1 MKRFSLT
8 RLAALSLAA
17 VMTVSMAACGS
28 NDSKTS
34 EATSSGSS
42 AASST
47 AAVDQKPADLLAK
60 YTPEI
65 DLTAWRYLNNGIEFE
80 PGESIEN
87 NVYMK
92 HYKED
97 FGINLKYVWTVPE
110 EQFDQKLNISVASG
124 DLPDIMW
131 LRNKQL
137 IELAENDILYDLTD
151 LYKNNTSDFTKS
163 ILEQDKASF
172 DSAKING
179 RLMAIPSTASSVDNL
194 QILYIRADWL
204 KNLGL
209 EVPKTLQELY
219 AVAEAFTKNDPDK
232 NGKNDTIGLALVKNF
247 LDTNNKHASAAG
259 LFAGYHAYPRRW
271 IKDESGNAAY
281 GSIQPQVKTTLQEL
295 QNMYKSGL
303 LDKEFGVKD
312 RAKVTETVSA
322 GKVGITYGG
331 LSSPGA
337 FLKDNA
343 INDPNA
349 EWEAIELVSID
360 DKPAIPVTSMPVTRY
375 FAVNKNSKNP
385 EAIMKLLEEG
395 CIGYKT
401 DNSPE
406 AKARNDKFGVTPNGI
421 AVWQYSLISVE
432 PALKNLNAHNNV
444 LKAMETNDP
453 SILNAEEAGYYD
465 KILKSK
471 AGDRNFWGDERIFG
485 TPSSSDVIGKYVDS
499 NNLLTNLFY
508 GSPTPTMVEK
518 QATLEAMED
527 EVFTKIIMGASI
539 DSFDKFVSDWKK
551 LGGDQ
556 ITKEVN
562 EWYAQAK

>member
-1 MKRFSLT
+1 MKKFSLT

-17 VMTVSMAACGS
+17 MMTVSMAACGS
-28 NDSKTS
+28 DDSKSS
-34 EATSSGSS
+34 EATTSSSS
-42 AASST
+42 AATAT
-47 AAVDQKPADLLAK
+47 AADEKPADLLAK

-65 DLTAWRYLNNGIEFE
+65 ELTAWRFLNNGIEFE

-92 HYKED
+92 SYKED

-137 IELAENDILYDLTD
+137 IELAENDMLYDLTD

-172 DSAKING
+172 DSAKIDG
-179 RLMAIPSTASSVDNL
+179 KLMAIPSTASSVDNL
-194 QILYIRADWL
+194 QILYIRTDWL

-209 EVPKTLQELY
+209 ETPKTLQDLY
-219 AVAEAFTKNDPDK
+219 KVSEAFTNNDPDK
-232 NGKNDTIGLALVKNF
+232 NGKNDTVGLALVKNF
-247 LDTNNKHASAAG
+247 LDVNNKHASAAG

-271 IKDESGNAAY
+271 VKDESGNAVY
-281 GSIQPQVKTTLQEL
+281 GSIQPQVKEALLQL
-295 QNMYKSGL
+295 QSMYKSGQI
-303 LDKEFGVKD
+303 DKEFGVKD
-312 RAKVTETVSA
+312 RAKVMETVSS

-349 EWEAIELVSID
+349 EWQAIELLSID
-360 DKPAIPVTSMPVTRY
+360 DKPASPVTSMPVSKY
-375 FAVNKNSKNP
+375 YAVNKNCKNP
-385 EAIMKLLEEG
+385 EAIMKLVENG
-395 CIGYKT
+395 SSGYNR
-401 DNSPE
+401 DASAE
-406 AKARNDKFGVTPNGI
+406 AKANNEKFGVTASGI
-421 AVWQYSLISVE
+421 PVWQYSLITYE

-444 LKAMETNDP
+444 IKAMETKDT
-453 SILNAEEAGYYD
+453 SILNAEELGYYE
-465 KILKSK
+465 KIQKSK

-485 TPSSSDVIGKYVDS
+485 TPSSADIIGKYVDS

-508 GSPTPTMVEK
+508 GSATATMVEK
-518 QATLEAMED
+518 QATLDAME
-527 EVFTKIIMGASI
+527 EEIFTKIIMGESI
-539 DSFDKFVSDWKK
+539 DAFDKFVADWKK

>member
-1 MKRFSLT
+1 MKKFSLT

-17 VMTVSMAACGS
+17 MLTVSMAACGS
-28 NDSKTS
+28 DNKSS
-34 EATSSGSS
+34 EATASGSS
-42 AASST
+42 TASST
-47 AAVDQKPADLLAK
+47 TPADQKPTDLLAK

-65 DLTAWRYLNNGIEFE
+65 DLTAWRFLNNGIEFE

-87 NVYMK
+87 NVYMTS
-92 HYKED
+92 YKED

-137 IELAENDILYDLTD
+137 IELAENDMLYDLTD

-172 DSAKING
+172 DSAKIG
-179 RLMAIPSTASSVDNL
+179 GKLMAIPHTASSVDNL

-209 EVPKTLQELY
+209 EMPKTLQDLY
-219 AVAEAFTKNDPDK
+219 KVSEAFVKNDPDK
-232 NGKNDTIGLALVKNF
+232 NGKADTTGLALVKNF
-247 LDTNNKHASAAG
+247 LDVNNKHASAAG

-271 IKDESGNAAY
+271 VKDAAGSAVY
-281 GSIQPQVKTTLQEL
+281 GSIQPQIKDALLQL
-295 QNMYKSGL
+295 QNLYKSGQI
-303 LDKEFGVKD
+303 DKEFGVKD
-312 RAKVTETVSA
+312 KAKVMETVSS

-337 FLKDNA
+337 FLKDCA

-349 EWEAIELVSID
+349 DWQAIELPSID
-360 DKPAIPVTSMPVTRY
+360 GTPAAPVTSMPVTKY
-375 FAVNKNSKNP
+375 YAVNKNCKNP
-385 EAIMKLLEEG
+385 EALMKLVENG
-395 CIGYKT
+395 SSGYNR
-401 DNSPE
+401 DASDE
-406 AKARNDKFGVTPNGI
+406 AKAKNEKFGVTKSGI
-421 AVWQYSLISVE
+421 ATWQYSLVVYE

-444 LKAMETNDP
+444 IKAMETNDT
-453 SILNAEEAGYYD
+453 SILNAEEYGYYD
-465 KILKSK
+465 KIQKSK

-485 TPSSSDVIGKYVDS
+485 TPSSADIIGKYVDS
-499 NNLLTNLFY
+499 QNLLTNLFY
-508 GSPTPTMVEK
+508 GSSTPTMVEK

-527 EVFTKIIMGASI
+527 EVFTKIIMGESI
-539 DSFDKFVSDWKK
+539 NSFDKFVSDWKK

-562 EWYAQAK
+562 EWYAQSK

>member
-1 MKRFSLT
+1 MKRISLT

-28 NDSKTS
+28 NDSKTG
-34 EATSSGSS
+34 EATSSGFS

-47 AAVDQKPADLLAK
+47 AAADQKPVDPLAK

-65 DLTAWRYLNNGIEFE
+65 DLTAWRYLNNGIEFA
-80 PGESIEN
+80 PGDTIDN
-87 NVYMK
+87 NVWIK

-97 FGINLKYVWTVPE
+97 YGINLKYAWTVPE

-137 IELAENDILYDLTD
+137 IELAENDMLYDLTD
-151 LYKNNTSDFTKS
+151 LYKNNTSDFVKG
-163 ILEQDKASF
+163 ILGQDKASF
-172 DSAKING
+172 DSAKIDG
-179 RLMAIPSTASSVDNL
+179 KLMAIPSTASSVDNL
-194 QILYIRADWL
+194 QILYMRADWL

-209 EVPKTLQELY
+209 QVPKTLQELY

-247 LDTNNKHASAAG
+247 LDVNNKHASAAG

-271 IKDESGNAAY
+271 VKDVSGNAAY
-281 GSIQPQVKTTLQEL
+281 GSIQPEVKTALQEL
-295 QNMYKSGL
+295 QNMYKAGL

-343 INDPNA
+343 INDPKA
-349 EWEAIELVSID
+349 DWQAIELVSTD
-360 DKPAIPVTSMPVTRY
+360 GKPAMPVTSMPVSRY
-375 FAVNKNSKNP
+375 FAVNKNCKNP
-385 EAIMKLLEEG
+385 EAIMKFLEDT
-395 CIGYKT
+395 CIGYQPG
-401 DNSPE
+401 NSPE
-406 AKARNDKFGVTPNGI
+406 LKARNDKFGVTPDGI
-421 AVWQYSLISVE
+421 AVWQYQLVSVE

-444 LKAMETNDP
+444 IEAIQSKDT
-453 SILNAEEAGYYD
+453 SKLNSEEMGYYE
-465 KILKSK
+465 KIQKSQ
-471 AGDRNFWGDERIFG
+471 AGDRQFWGDERIFG

-508 GSPTPTMVEK
+508 GAPTDTMVEK

-527 EVFTKIIMGASI
+527 EVFTKIIMGESI

-562 EWYAQAK
+562 EWYAQVK

>member
-1 MKRFSLT
+1 MKKFSLT

-17 VMTVSMAACGS
+17 MLTVSMAACGS
-28 NDSKTS
+28 DNKSS
-34 EATSSGSS
+34 EATASGSS
-42 AASST
+42 TASST
-47 AAVDQKPADLLAK
+47 TPADQKPTDLLAK

-65 DLTAWRYLNNGIEFE
+65 DLTAWRFLNNGIEFE

-87 NVYMK
+87 NVYMTS
-92 HYKED
+92 YKED

-137 IELAENDILYDLTD
+137 IELAENDMLYDLTD

-172 DSAKING
+172 DSAKIG
-179 RLMAIPSTASSVDNL
+179 GKLMAIPHTASSVDNL

-209 EVPKTLQELY
+209 EMPKTLQDLY
-219 AVAEAFTKNDPDK
+219 KVSEAFVKNDPDK
-232 NGKNDTIGLALVKNF
+232 NGKADTTGLALVKNF
-247 LDTNNKHASAAG
+247 LDVNNKHASAAG

-271 IKDESGNAAY
+271 VKDAAGSAVY
-281 GSIQPQVKTTLQEL
+281 GSIQPQVKDALLQL
-295 QNMYKSGL
+295 QNLYKSGQI
-303 LDKEFGVKD
+303 DKEFGVKD
-312 RAKVTETVSA
+312 KAKVMETVSS

-337 FLKDNA
+337 FLKDCA

-349 EWEAIELVSID
+349 DWQAIELPSID
-360 DKPAIPVTSMPVTRY
+360 GTPAAPVTSMPVTKY
-375 FAVNKNSKNP
+375 YAVNKNCKNP
-385 EAIMKLLEEG
+385 EALMKLVENG
-395 CIGYKT
+395 SSGYNR
-401 DNSPE
+401 DASDE
-406 AKARNDKFGVTPNGI
+406 AKAKNEKFGVTKSGI
-421 AVWQYSLISVE
+421 ATWQYSLVVYE

-444 LKAMETNDP
+444 IKAMETNDT
-453 SILNAEEAGYYD
+453 SILNAEEYGYYD
-465 KILKSK
+465 KIQKSK

-485 TPSSSDVIGKYVDS
+485 TPSSADIIGKYVDS
-499 NNLLTNLFY
+499 QNLLTNLFY
-508 GSPTPTMVEK
+508 GSSTPTMVEK

-527 EVFTKIIMGASI
+527 EVFTKIIMGESI
-539 DSFDKFVSDWKK
+539 NSFDKFVSDWKK

-562 EWYAQAK
+562 EWYAQSK

>member
-1 MKRFSLT
+1 MKKFSLT

-17 VMTVSMAACGS
+17 MMTVSMAACGS
-28 NDSKTS
+28 DDSKSS
-34 EATSSGSS
+34 EATTSSSS
-42 AASST
+42 AATAT
-47 AAVDQKPADLLAK
+47 AADEKPADLLAK

-65 DLTAWRYLNNGIEFE
+65 ELTAWRFLNNGIEFE

-92 HYKED
+92 SYKED

-137 IELAENDILYDLTD
+137 IELAENDMLYDLTD

-172 DSAKING
+172 DSAKIDG
-179 RLMAIPSTASSVDNL
+179 KLMAIPSTASSVDNL
-194 QILYIRADWL
+194 QILYIRTDWL

-209 EVPKTLQELY
+209 ETPKTLQDLY
-219 AVAEAFTKNDPDK
+219 KVSEAFTNDDPDK
-232 NGKNDTIGLALVKNF
+232 NGKNDTVGLALVKNF
-247 LDTNNKHASAAG
+247 LDVNNKHASAAG

-271 IKDESGNAAY
+271 VKDESGNAVY
-281 GSIQPQVKTTLQEL
+281 GSIQPQVKEALLQL
-295 QNMYKSGL
+295 QSMYKSGQI
-303 LDKEFGVKD
+303 DKEFGVKD
-312 RAKVTETVSA
+312 RAKVMETVSS

-349 EWEAIELVSID
+349 EWQAIELLSID
-360 DKPAIPVTSMPVTRY
+360 DKPASPVTSMPVSKY
-375 FAVNKNSKNP
+375 YAVNKNCKNP
-385 EAIMKLLEEG
+385 EAIMKLVENG
-395 CIGYKT
+395 SSGYNR
-401 DNSPE
+401 DASAE
-406 AKARNDKFGVTPNGI
+406 AKANNEKFGVTASGI
-421 AVWQYSLISVE
+421 PVWQYSLITYE

-444 LKAMETNDP
+444 IKAMETKDT
-453 SILNAEEAGYYD
+453 SILNAEELGYYE
-465 KILKSK
+465 KIQKSK

-485 TPSSSDVIGKYVDS
+485 TPSSADIIGKYVDS

-508 GSPTPTMVEK
+508 GSATATMVEK
-518 QATLEAMED
+518 QATLDAME
-527 EVFTKIIMGASI
+527 EEIFTKIIMGESI
-539 DSFDKFVSDWKK
+539 DAFDKFVADWKK

>member
-1 MKRFSLT
+1 MKKFSLT

-17 VMTVSMAACGS
+17 MMTVSMVACGS
-28 NDSKTS
+28 DDSKSS
-34 EATSSGSS
+34 EATTSS
-42 AASST
+42 SST
-47 AAVDQKPADLLAK
+47 AESTAAEQKPADLLAK

-65 DLTAWRYLNNGIEFE
+65 ELTAWRFLNNGIEFE

-92 HYKED
+92 SYKED

-137 IELAENDILYDLTD
+137 IELAENDMLYDLTD

-172 DSAKING
+172 DSAKIDG
-179 RLMAIPSTASSVDNL
+179 KLMAIPSTASSVDNL
-194 QILYIRADWL
+194 QILYVRADWL
-204 KNLGL
+204 KSLGL
-209 EVPKTLQELY
+209 EMPKTLQDLY
-219 AVAEAFTKNDPDK
+219 KVSEAFTNNDPDK
-232 NGKNDTIGLALVKNF
+232 NGKNDTVGLALVKNF
-247 LDTNNKHASAAG
+247 LDVNNKHASAAG

-271 IKDESGNAAY
+271 VKDESGNAVY
-281 GSIQPQVKTTLQEL
+281 GSIQPQVKDALLQL
-295 QNMYKSGL
+295 QSMYKSGQI
-303 LDKEFGVKD
+303 DKEFGVKD
-312 RAKVTETVSA
+312 RAKVMETVSS

-349 EWEAIELVSID
+349 DWQAIELLSID
-360 DKPAIPVTSMPVTRY
+360 DKSASPVTSMPVSKY
-375 FAVNKNSKNP
+375 YAVNKNSKNP
-385 EAIMKLLEEG
+385 EAIMKLVENG
-395 CIGYKT
+395 SSGYNR
-401 DNSPE
+401 DASAE
-406 AKARNDKFGVTPNGI
+406 AKAKNEKFGVTASGI
-421 AVWQYSLISVE
+421 PVWQYSLITYE

-444 LKAMETNDP
+444 LKAMESKDT
-453 SILNAEEAGYYD
+453 SILNAEELGYYE
-465 KILKSK
+465 KIQKSK

-485 TPSSSDVIGKYVDS
+485 TPSSADIIGKYVDS

-508 GSPTPTMVEK
+508 GSATATMVEK
-518 QATLEAMED
+518 QATLDAMED
-527 EVFTKIIMGASI
+527 EIFTKIIMGESI
-539 DSFDKFVSDWKK
+539 DSFDKFVADWKK